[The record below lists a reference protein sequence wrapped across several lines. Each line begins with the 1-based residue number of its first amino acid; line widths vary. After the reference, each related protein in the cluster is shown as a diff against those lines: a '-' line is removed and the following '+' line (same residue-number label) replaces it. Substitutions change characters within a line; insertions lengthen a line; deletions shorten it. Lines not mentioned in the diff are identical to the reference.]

1 MESHYP
7 FTLPPL
13 PFAYDALLP
22 ELDEKTMHFHHD
34 KHFATYVDKLNEL
47 LAKYPAYQDWP
58 LEKLVQDWP
67 ELPED
72 IRQGVRNN
80 AGGVYNHDLYF
91 KTLHSTP
98 VTAPGAALQGAIGTE
113 AGHEG
118 SRSGAVR
125 LRMGLAGQ
133 RRSGTAFRPQDAQP
147 GHASAPDATAGL
159 RRVGARLLPPLSE
172 PPGGLFR
179 GLVASGGL
187 AHNLPGL

>member
-98 VTAPGAALQGAIGTE
+98 VTA
-113 AGHEG
+113 
-118 SRSGAVR
+118 VR

-133 RRSGTAFRPQDAQP
+133 RRSGTAFRPQAAQP